1 MSRRI
6 SLLVFA
12 ASAALIASP
21 AFADRECFE
30 NSCRLPGVVEPAPQP
45 EQPAEAQAEAVPE
58 NEQPA
63 LARRPAPQGLVP
75 SKPVVAAGRQQRDE
89 RNAEIAVD
97 VQRAAGQR
105 GAERPITVAQNQNT
119 TIYRPNN
126 TYVIYGAAYAVAP
139 DAKIITLEPAD

>member
-12 ASAALIASP
+12 ASAVLIASP

-30 NSCRLPGVVEPAPQP
+30 NSCRLPGVVEPAPLP
-45 EQPAEAQAEAVPE
+45 EQPAEAQAEAAPE
-58 NEQPA
+58 DEQPP

-97 VQRAAGQR
+97 VQRR
-105 GAERPITVAQNQNT
+105 AERPITVAQNQNT
-119 TIYRPNN
+119 TVYRPNN

-139 DAKIITLEPAD
+139 DAKIITLDPAD